1 MNIHAVAQSI
11 APLLLSCA
19 VGADSAE
26 FRLQQNRW
34 PIDQAKTIP
43 RTAHRRET
51 V

>member
-34 PIDQAKTIP
+34 PIDKQRP
-43 RTAHRRET
+43 SRELHIGEKP
-51 V
+51 